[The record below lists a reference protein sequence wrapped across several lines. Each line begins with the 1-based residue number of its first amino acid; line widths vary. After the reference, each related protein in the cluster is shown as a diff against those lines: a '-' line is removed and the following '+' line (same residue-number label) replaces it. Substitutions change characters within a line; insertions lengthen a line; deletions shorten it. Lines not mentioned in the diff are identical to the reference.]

1 MSDYITRE
9 RNLTL
14 YSLTRL
20 LRDYIRAYIL
30 SKNYPADEAG

>member
-1 MSDYITRE
+1 MQRFKP
-9 RNLTL
+9 L

-20 LRDYIRAYIL
+20 LRYYIRAYIL